1 MRMDEPRDEEVE
13 ERPPA
18 RPTEG
23 VRIIGAEEAQAAIE
37 SGAVAGRRPD
47 DEPRFGDVPEAPAGP
62 RPPLRFPLGAGAD
75 PAEVTRSVRGG
86 GAPDE
91 EPGTGDL
98 RWQDDTAATELPH
111 WTEPPSGETPR
122 VGDDDDL
129 GAWSSFAQGP
139 RWRDHP
145 ADWDEVHA
153 DDPMVW
159 AGDERVPTPED
170 RPPPDEPFV
179 FDDTAPRE
187 APPARIRSRPRRE
200 APTPPAPGRGP
211 GRDVGMA
218 VAVGLGIGAVVLLML
233 RYLENLGGVLVAGVA
248 LTVAS
253 IELVNA
259 LSQRG
264 FRPAKLL
271 VWVGTAAT
279 TWAAYARGEQ
289 AVPLLVALFAV
300 FSLLWYLFGV
310 ETRQPATNAA
320 VSLLAYVYVG
330 VLGAFA
336 ALTLRWAPGHH
347 ADGTGIFLGGI
358 IATVGYDVGGFFI
371 GSRAG
376 HTPLAPAISPNKT
389 WEGLIGGSF
398 CAFAASVLVV
408 TQIHPWDLRHAF
420 ALGVVA
426 AVLAP
431 LGDLC
436 ESMLKRDLGI
446 KDMGSLLP
454 EHGGVLDRIDA
465 MLFVVPAV
473 YFLAK
478 LLDIGLT

>member
-1 MRMDEPRDEEVE
+1 MDEPRDHEAE

-18 RPTEG
+18 RSTEG

-47 DEPRFGDVPEAPAGP
+47 DAPRFGDVPEAPAGP
-62 RPPLRFPLGAGAD
+62 RPQLRFPLGAGTD
-75 PAEVTRSVRGG
+75 PSEVTRAVRGEAGDDEG
-86 GAPDE
+86 G
-91 EPGTGDL
+91 L
-98 RWQDDTAATELPH
+98 RWGDDTAATELPH

-122 VGDDDDL
+122 VGDDDL
-129 GAWSSFAQGP
+129 GAWSSFAQAP

-153 DDPMVW
+153 DDPLSW
-159 AGDERVPTPED
+159 AGDERVQVPDD
-170 RPPPDEPFV
+170 RPPPDEPFA
-179 FDDTAPRE
+179 FDVPEAPAE
-187 APPARIRSRPRRE
+187 VPPARIRSRRE
-200 APTPPAPGRGP
+200 PVAPPPLRQGP

-248 LTVAS
+248 LTIAS

-259 LSQRG
+259 LARRG

-289 AVPLLVALFAV
+289 AIPLLVALFVA
-300 FSLLWYLFGV
+300 FGLLWYLFGV
-310 ETRQPATNAA
+310 ETRQPAANVA
-320 VSLLAYVYVG
+320 VSLFAYAYVG

-336 ALTLRWAPGHH
+336 ALLLRWAPGRHE
-347 ADGTGIFLGGI
+347 DGMGLFLGAV
-358 IATVGYDVGGFFI
+358 IATVAYDVGGFAI

-376 HTPLAPAISPNKT
+376 RTPLAPAISPNKT

-398 CAFAASVLVV
+398 VAFAASVLVV
-408 TQIHPWDLRHAF
+408 TQIHPWDLRNAF

-436 ESMLKRDLGI
+436 ESMLKRDLGV

-473 YFLAK
+473 YYLAK
-478 LLDIGLT
+478 LANIGLP

>member
-1 MRMDEPRDEEVE
+1 MHMDEPRDEEVE
-13 ERPPA
+13 QRPPA

-47 DEPRFGDVPEAPAGP
+47 DAPRFGDVPEAPAGP

-75 PAEVTRSVRGG
+75 PAEVTRGVRGQAG
-86 GAPDE
+86 GE
-91 EPGTGDL
+91 GGEGGEGV
-98 RWQDDTAATELPH
+98 RWRDDTAPVELPH
-111 WTEPPSGETPR
+111 WTEPPSGETQR

-129 GAWSSFAQGP
+129 GAWSSFAQAP

-145 ADWDEVHA
+145 ADWEEVHA
-153 DDPMVW
+153 DDPVAW
-159 AGDERVPTPED
+159 AGEERVRAPEE
-170 RPPPDEPFV
+170 RPPPDEPFA
-179 FDDTAPRE
+179 FDEPVE
-187 APPARIRSRPRRE
+187 APPARISSRRE
-200 APTPPAPGRGP
+200 PPAPPPLRQGP

-233 RYLENLGGVLVAGVA
+233 RYLENLGGVLVAGLA
-248 LTVAS
+248 LTIAA

-259 LSQRG
+259 LARRG
-264 FRPAKLL
+264 WRPAKLL

-289 AVPLLVALFAV
+289 AIPLLVALFVV
-300 FSLLWYLFGV
+300 FGLLWYLSGV
-310 ETRQPATNAA
+310 ETHQPAVNVA
-320 VSLLAYVYVG
+320 VSLFAYAYVG

-336 ALTLRWAPGHH
+336 ALTLRWVPGHH
-347 ADGTGIFLGGI
+347 GDGMGLFLGGV
-358 IATVGYDVGGFFI
+358 IATVGYDVGGFAI

-376 HTPLAPAISPNKT
+376 RTPLAPAVSPNKT

-398 CAFAASVLVV
+398 CAFAASVLIV
-408 TQIHPWDLRHAF
+408 TQIHPWDLRSAF

-436 ESMLKRDLGI
+436 ESMLKRDLGV
-446 KDMGSLLP
+446 KDMGGLLP
-454 EHGGVLDRIDA
+454 AHGGVLDRIDA
-465 MLFVVPAV
+465 MLFVIPAV

-478 LLDIGLT
+478 LLDIGLS